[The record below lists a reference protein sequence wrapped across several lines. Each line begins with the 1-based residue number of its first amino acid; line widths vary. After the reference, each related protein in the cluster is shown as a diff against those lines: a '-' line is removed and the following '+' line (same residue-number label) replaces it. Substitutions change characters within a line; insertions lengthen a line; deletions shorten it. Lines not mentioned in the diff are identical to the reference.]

1 MTFRSK
7 PIELTKTERVT
18 GWWPHPRDELT
29 VGLLREM
36 VAMLNEA
43 GIEDDVKIH
52 YDVHPLSSP
61 RGFRL
66 NVTETTETE
75 TLAWQP

>member
-7 PIELTKTERVT
+7 PIELTKTECVT

-36 VAMLNEA
+36 VAMLDDA
-43 GIEDDVKIH
+43 DIEDYVKIH
-52 YDVHPLSSP
+52 YDVHPLSSTP
-61 RGFRL
+61 GFRL